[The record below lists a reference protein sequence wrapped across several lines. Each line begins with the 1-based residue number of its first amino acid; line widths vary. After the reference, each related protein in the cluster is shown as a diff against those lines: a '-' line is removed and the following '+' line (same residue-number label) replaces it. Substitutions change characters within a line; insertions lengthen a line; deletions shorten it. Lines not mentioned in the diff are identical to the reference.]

1 MTFVTLK
8 KQDGVGILT
17 ISRGNVNP
25 INEKFVDELTV
36 AFKTIE
42 KDKEINSVILTGY
55 GKFFSFGFDIP
66 EFLSYSKENFSGYV
80 KKFTELYTLIFTFSK
95 PVIASLNG
103 HTMAGGCMLA
113 MACDYRIMASGKSKI
128 SLNELTFGAT
138 VLAGSVE
145 MLRFIVGNANSSK
158 ILYSGKMY
166 SSQEAKEMGLI
177 DEVAEL
183 EDLTSISLEK
193 AKDLGDR
200 SSEAFHS
207 IKKLIRKPV
216 AEEMKKRE
224 IESIK
229 EFVEIWYSSSTQE
242 NLKKI
247 TIN

>member
-25 INEKFVDELTV
+25 INEKVVDELTV

-145 MLRFIVGNANSSK
+145 MLRFIVGNSNSSK

-166 SSQEAKEMGLI
+166 SSQEGKELGLI

-224 IESIK
+224 IESIE